1 MTMEQIDFFLM
12 TVRCD
17 TFLEAAENLHIAQST
32 LSKQIQKLESELN
45 LTLFDRTRRQAVLTP
60 AGELFCQEASELS
73 RQYHQMLQ
81 KMRHFKESERQPLRV
96 GSLPFLTQYHLTSR
110 IRAFT
115 HAHLEIELTL
125 EECEE
130 TELMD
135 GLQSGHFDLVIAR
148 DSMISLQK
156 YHFEP
161 ITEDRLC
168 VMLPIDHPFAE
179 KPALTIADLAAEP
192 LILMHPYTS
201 IYQLCMQLFE
211 KAGVKPQILRTA
223 RLESTISS
231 VEIGEAFSLFA
242 ESNFE
247 LFRHPN
253 VTAVPLLDAPPLVIG
268 AAYPLR
274 TETMKKPALKSFSSF
289 IQDPT

>member
-1 MTMEQIDFFLM
+1 
-12 TVRCD
+12 
-17 TFLEAAENLHIAQST
+17 
-32 LSKQIQKLESELN
+32 
-45 LTLFDRTRRQAVLTP
+45 
-60 AGELFCQEASELS
+60 
-73 RQYHQMLQ
+73 
-81 KMRHFKESERQPLRV
+81 
-96 GSLPFLTQYHLTSR
+96 
-110 IRAFT
+110 
-115 HAHLEIELTL
+115 
-125 EECEE
+125 
-130 TELMD
+130 
-135 GLQSGHFDLVIAR
+135 
-148 DSMISLQK
+148 MISLQK

-268 AAYPLR
+268 ASVSAPNGNNEKTSIKIFFLFHSRSHITKNSLHSVIAGIRQGLMQAR
-274 TETMKKPALKSFSSF
+274 TFPHCTRKIRP
-289 IQDPT
+289 

>member
-1 MTMEQIDFFLM
+1 M
-12 TVRCD
+12 
-17 TFLEAAENLHIAQST
+17 NLP
-32 LSKQIQKLESELN
+32 
-45 LTLFDRTRRQAVLTP
+45 LFDRTRL
-60 AGELFCQEASELS
+60 
-73 RQYHQMLQ
+73 QYHQMLQ
-81 KMRHFKESERQPLRV
+81 KMHHFQETTRQPLRV

-115 HAHLEIELTL
+115 HAHLEIGLTL

-168 VMLPIDHPFAE
+168 VMLPIDHPLAE

>member
-110 IRAFT
+110 IRAFAPT
-115 HAHLEIELTL
+115 
-125 EECEE
+125 
-130 TELMD
+130 
-135 GLQSGHFDLVIAR
+135 
-148 DSMISLQK
+148 
-156 YHFEP
+156 P
-161 ITEDRLC
+161 
-168 VMLPIDHPFAE
+168 
-179 KPALTIADLAAEP
+179 
-192 LILMHPYTS
+192 TS
-201 IYQLCMQLFE
+201 IHGSTPHLVMIDEAWAFDAARGEDLIAAINPAQITLRDRQLWIVSSQGDAASAFLDSYIDLGRASARAIE
-211 KAGVKPQILRTA
+211 AIVGSVLGARTDVLGPWETWA
-223 RLESTISS
+223 PELLEL
-231 VEIGEAFSLFA
+231 EDEQ
-242 ESNFE
+242 
-247 LFRHPN
+247 R
-253 VTAVPLLDAPPLVIG
+253 
-268 AAYPLR
+268 
-274 TETMKKPALKSFSSF
+274 
-289 IQDPT
+289 

>member
-45 LTLFDRTRRQAVLTP
+45 LTLFDRTRLQD
-60 AGELFCQEASELS
+60 
-73 RQYHQMLQ
+73 HQMLQ

-110 IRAFT
+110 IRAFAHT
-115 HAHLEIELTL
+115 HPEVELML

-130 TELMD
+130 NELMD
-135 GLQSGHFDLVIAR
+135 GLQSGRFDLVIAR
-148 DSMISLQK
+148 DSMISPQK
-156 YHFEP
+156 YHFVP
-161 ITEDRLC
+161 LAKDRLC
-168 VMLPIDHPFAE
+168 VMLPIDHPLAE
-179 KPALTIADLAAEP
+179 KSSLTIADIAREP

-211 KAGVKPQILRTA
+211 KADQKPHILRTA
-223 RLESTISS
+223 RLESMISS
-231 VEIGEAFSLFA
+231 VEVGEALSLFA
-242 ESNFE
+242 GSNFA
-247 LFRHPN
+247 LFHHPN
-253 VTAVPLLDAPPLVIG
+253 VTAVPLRDAPPLVIG
-268 AAYPLR
+268 AAYPLK
-274 TETMKKPALKSFSSF
+274 MKASKKPGNISAQTLKSFVFF
-289 IQDPT
+289 IQNPV